1 MRKKYLSALLFGALL
16 FASAGTFTSC
26 KDYDDDINNLQEQIN
41 TVVSDL
47 ASLKSQIDNLG
58 TGVSSVT
65 FDEATGVLTVVDG
78 EGTHTYTI
86 KTTAGEVADV
96 KITIEG
102 QELKV
107 NGETVG
113 KVGDT
118 VTVVNGELTV
128 NGEGTG
134 IKVGEYTILDNQDA
148 GTVTIT
154 LPDADGKLQT
164 VVLAKASSALTSL
177 KFEDDATNFMGFTG
191 EAAISWNV
199 AATDV
204 ADWKGKK
211 GAVKRNQLLVG
222 QISSVNV
229 QVTPASF
236 DLGSAELSLQDSKG
250 NPAPV
255 KVSAVKNNLLL
266 TRSSNSGSWMLS
278 VEMTDDVTVDNI
290 GSVFDAKNSTET
302 NDVNI
307 LYALCVDGQPVSNY
321 DIEIVTRREATNPT
335 SAGWN
340 HGRSFTDLEF
350 VDEDGYKTSVK
361 KEELPIGTT
370 VLTPV
375 FNGSTKADHL
385 YDSYIT
391 FEGTNISLANSKGI
405 VADGMTITAPASA
418 AGTTITATVYFL
430 DITGKQS
437 KNTIEFTVAASTAES
452 IAATPVDYKV
462 MPAKVVVSEAIELAD
477 IEIKDLTSVF
487 AKIDAATLEKA
498 KQSGKLSI
506 VEEKDQKGFFIA
518 STDGTFNPAQ
528 YEFYKANGEDWDVT
542 TDDLTELASI
552 KFDMNDATNNKV
564 ANDAKPGTYDLY
576 FVVKDEDNENEIIRV
591 KMEVKVSVPAFTE
604 LFAQRNW
611 VDGKYV
617 ARIAP
622 KDAAGN
628 WGEDDAV
635 INLSSAYK
643 AVSGTKADP
652 SQLAFAFQALSEDA
666 ATKYPVTNL
675 DAAYNSNQSNAVSG
689 KAGEAI
695 LNKKVMY
702 SKDGKS
708 LAVSEIS
715 NMVAYTSVLAG
726 LQDTQVETRTGLNG
740 VESVKIIQE
749 AFMVSSEAYTTKV
762 ETALNGVKPVYYV
775 NGELQDADYVITLG
789 ADSNITP
796 LNYNGTKPLDGF
808 GLALNE
814 SVISAKC
821 TLPNPSKFE
830 FGGDKAL
837 DGYTVRVD
845 PVSLMTEITDA
856 SLVQTI
862 SEGTITW
869 GVGGDMTK
877 GFEVTG
883 LTVNKTATVNFI
895 LTDATGI
902 EYPMSIEVI
911 KK

>member
-1 MRKKYLSALLFGALL
+1 
-16 FASAGTFTSC
+16 
-26 KDYDDDINNLQEQIN
+26 
-41 TVVSDL
+41 
-47 ASLKSQIDNLG
+47 
-58 TGVSSVT
+58 
-65 FDEATGVLTVVDG
+65 
-78 EGTHTYTI
+78 
-86 KTTAGEVADV
+86 
-96 KITIEG
+96 
-102 QELKV
+102 
-107 NGETVG
+107 
-113 KVGDT
+113 
-118 VTVVNGELTV
+118 
-128 NGEGTG
+128 
-134 IKVGEYTILDNQDA
+134 
-148 GTVTIT
+148 
-154 LPDADGKLQT
+154 
-164 VVLAKASSALTSL
+164 
-177 KFEDDATNFMGFTG
+177 
-191 EAAISWNV
+191 
-199 AATDV
+199 
-204 ADWKGKK
+204 
-211 GAVKRNQLLVG
+211 
-222 QISSVNV
+222 
-229 QVTPASF
+229 
-236 DLGSAELSLQDSKG
+236 
-250 NPAPV
+250 
-255 KVSAVKNNLLL
+255 
-266 TRSSNSGSWMLS
+266 
-278 VEMTDDVTVDNI
+278 
-290 GSVFDAKNSTET
+290 
-302 NDVNI
+302 
-307 LYALCVDGQPVSNY
+307 
-321 DIEIVTRREATNPT
+321 
-335 SAGWN
+335 
-340 HGRSFTDLEF
+340 
-350 VDEDGYKTSVK
+350 
-361 KEELPIGTT
+361 
-370 VLTPV
+370 
-375 FNGSTKADHL
+375 
-385 YDSYIT
+385 
-391 FEGTNISLANSKGI
+391 
-405 VADGMTITAPASA
+405 
-418 AGTTITATVYFL
+418 
-430 DITGKQS
+430 
-437 KNTIEFTVAASTAES
+437 
-452 IAATPVDYKV
+452 
-462 MPAKVVVSEAIELAD
+462 
-477 IEIKDLTSVF
+477 
-487 AKIDAATLEKA
+487 
-498 KQSGKLSI
+498 
-506 VEEKDQKGFFIA
+506 
-518 STDGTFNPAQ
+518 
-528 YEFYKANGEDWDVT
+528 
-542 TDDLTELASI
+542 
-552 KFDMNDATNNKV
+552 
-564 ANDAKPGTYDLY
+564 
-576 FVVKDEDNENEIIRV
+576 
-591 KMEVKVSVPAFTE
+591 MEVKVSVPAFTE

-622 KDAAGN
+622 KDAGT

-845 PVSLMTEITDA
+845 PVSSMTEITDA

-869 GVGGDMTK
+869 GVSGDMTK

>member
-177 KFEDDATNFMGFTG
+177 KFEDDQTEFGGAYDPLTNK
-191 EAAISWNV
+191 ILWNV
-199 AATDV
+199 AATDK
-204 ADWKGKK
+204 ADWKGPK

-222 QISSVNV
+222 QISTVNV

-255 KVSAVKNNLLL
+255 KVSAIQNNMLL
-266 TRSSNSGSWMLS
+266 TRSTNSGSWLVS
-278 VEMTDDVTVDNI
+278 IEMNEDITADNI
-290 GSVFDAKNSTET
+290 AKVFNTKDGQNQIA
-302 NDVNI
+302 
-307 LYALCVDGQPVSNY
+307 YALCVDGKPVSNY
-321 DIEIVTRREATNPT
+321 DIAVNVNSTADAANSMNHAQINGVNVVTIDA
-335 SAGWN
+335 
-340 HGRSFTDLEF
+340 FTF
-350 VDEDGYKTSVK
+350 VDEEGYKVSTADEK
-361 KEELPIGTT
+361 LPLGETT
-370 VLTPV
+370 VSLDMLTDV
-375 FNGSTKADHL
+375 DVNRI

-391 FEGTNISLANSKGI
+391 FEGTNISLANSTGI
-405 VADGMTITAPASA
+405 KANGMTITAPATA
-418 AGTTITATVYFL
+418 AGTMITATVYML
-430 DITGKQS
+430 DVTGKEY
-437 KNTIEFTVAASTAES
+437 KGEVTFTVASEAAVLD
-452 IAATPVDYKV
+452 ATPIEYKV
-462 MPAKVVVSEAIELAD
+462 MPAAISATGITEFAA
-477 IEIKDLTSVF
+477 IEIKDLDKVF
-487 AKIDAATLEKA
+487 AKVDAATAEAVKT
-498 KQSGKLSI
+498 SSVI
-506 VEEKDQKGFFIA
+506 TIEEEKDQKGFYIA
-518 STDGTFNPAQ
+518 SDVDGTFASSAYQ
-528 YEFYKANGEDWDVT
+528 LLKADGKVWNQT
-542 TDDLTELASI
+542 TDDLTELTSI
-552 KFDMNDATNNKV
+552 KFEVNKSGNNKI
-564 ANDAKPGTYDLY
+564 AKDAKPGKYYLY
-576 FVVKDEDNENEIIRV
+576 FVVNQNVDTNKKEIVRV
-591 KMEVKVSVPAFTE
+591 KMEVNVTRPEFSE
-604 LFAQRNW
+604 LFTKRATAWNEAGQ
-611 VDGKYV
+611 YV
-617 ARIAP
+617 ARITPSTSVSPWGQA
-622 KDAAGN
+622 DAI
-628 WGEDDAV
+628 
-635 INLSSAYK
+635 INLSSAFVK
-643 AVSGTKADP
+643 AEGSLADFA
-652 SQLAFAFQALSEDA
+652 QLGFTFEAIDNE
-666 ATKYPVTNL
+666 YPVEVT
-675 DAAYNSNQSNAVSG
+675 AAYNGDKLNAVLG
-689 KAGEAI
+689 NAGAAT
-695 LNKKVMY
+695 LNKDIMY
-702 SKDGKS
+702 SEEGDKLVKS
-708 LAVSEIS
+708 EMN
-715 NMVAYTSVLAG
+715 NMFAYTSVLAG
-726 LQDTQVETRTGLNG
+726 LASSQVESGATAQDIKN
-740 VESVKIIQE
+740 VQE
-749 AFMVSSEAYTTKV
+749 AFTVVSESYSTKV

-845 PVSLMTEITDA
+845 PVSSMTEITDA

-883 LTVNKTATVNFI
+883 LTVNQTATVNFI

>member
-290 GSVFDAKNSTET
+290 GSVFDAKNSTEA

-462 MPAKVVVSEAIELAD
+462 MPAKVVADEAIELAD